1 MLPLLSYSLYKRE
14 GMKVTPHQFLF
25 VKKVYLSKE
34 KTGLK
39 ALHNWVSRDIFKGLL
54 FMIKI
59 TFFMQ
64 IFLATY
70 TARKKEKIF
79 HFATKP
85 FKSFILFYC
94 ILSHHIFILLA
105 DFSFLTLYCQRLK
118 DEESFGCIAEERRT
132 SSMHFRDL
140 LRKDSRSS
148 TVYIRNT
155 SSVRRW
161 KANSKAKHL
170 CFSFKKEKKLK
181 IRTLQKQELKKNL
194 NRLKQSNHQVGQ
206 MLPPQIKVCFT

>member
-1 MLPLLSYSLYKRE
+1 MHSS
-14 GMKVTPHQFLF
+14 VFL
-25 VKKVYLSKE
+25 VGTK
-34 KTGLK
+34 
-39 ALHNWVSRDIFKGLL
+39 LHNCAQESKRKIFTLLPSLSNLL
-54 FMIKI
+54 F
-59 TFFMQ
+59 
-64 IFLATY
+64 Y
-70 TARKKEKIF
+70 STAF
-79 HFATKP
+79 
-85 FKSFILFYC
+85 
-94 ILSHHIFILLA
+94 LSHHIFILLA